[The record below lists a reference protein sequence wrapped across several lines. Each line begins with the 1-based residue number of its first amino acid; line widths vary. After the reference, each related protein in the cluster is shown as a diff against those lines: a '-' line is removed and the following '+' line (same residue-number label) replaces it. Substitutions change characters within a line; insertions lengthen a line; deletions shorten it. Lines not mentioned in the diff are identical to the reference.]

1 MTITVASN
9 EVHLSCIAIR
19 NINPPKNNYD
29 L

>member
-19 NINPPKNNYD
+19 NINPQKNNYD
-29 L
+29 F